1 LLYPLRKTNSV
12 RKDVYPI
19 WVNLLAADILCYYME
34 SFLFDS
40 DTQDTAGP
48 QLPKS
53 PTGIQGLDEVT
64 AGGLPKG
71 RPTLLAGRAGS
82 GKTLL
87 AMQFLVN
94 GATLYNEP
102 GVFMSF
108 EETSGDLE
116 KNVASLG
123 FDLKTLEAEK
133 KIVLDHVS
141 IERRDVIETGEYDLE
156 ALFIRLNE
164 SIDSIGAQ
172 RVVLDTIESIFSG
185 LQNTAILRAELRR
198 LFQFLKDKGVT
209 AIITGEAGEGRAFT
223 RHGLEEYVS
232 DCVVFLDHRVTEQIS
247 TRRLRVVKYRGSLHG
262 TNEYPFLIDRRGIWV
277 LPITSLGLTHI
288 VSSEGIP
295 TGIPRLDTM
304 LGGQGYYRG
313 SSVLVTGTPGTGK
326 TSVSAS
332 FANATC
338 ERGERCLYFAF
349 EESPSQIIRN
359 MRSIGIDLEPWVKS
373 GQLLIYAN
381 RPNRY
386 GLEMHLAVILKL
398 VQEFK
403 PDAVIVDPVSN
414 LIAAGS
420 DLDANAM
427 LTRLID
433 YLKLDN
439 VTTLF
444 TSLTPTTG
452 DLRNTE
458 VGISSLMDTWVLL
471 RDIETNG
478 ERNRGIYVLKSRGM
492 AHSNQI
498 REFKLSSKGIDLQ
511 DVYLGPAGV
520 LTGTARY
527 VQEVKEKAEAL
538 SRKEEIQTQR
548 RRLEAERKTMEA
560 QIAAL
565 QEQFSIREN
574 EIARL
579 EKQESLKEDEIALD
593 RQELARRRRADT
605 PS

>member
-1 LLYPLRKTNSV
+1 
-12 RKDVYPI
+12 
-19 WVNLLAADILCYYME
+19 ME
-34 SFLFDS
+34 PFVFEPGS
-40 DTQDTAGP
+40 P
-48 QLPKS
+48 QARELELPKS
-53 PTGIQGLDEVT
+53 PTGIQGLDEIT
-64 AGGLPKG
+64 SGGLPKG

-108 EETSGDLE
+108 EETSSDLE

-123 FDLKTLEAEK
+123 FNLEKLEAEK
-133 KIVLDHVS
+133 KLALDYVS
-141 IERRDVIETGEYDLE
+141 IKRRDIVETGEYDLE
-156 ALFIRLNE
+156 ALFIRLNHAVE
-164 SIDSIGAQ
+164 SIGAQ

-185 LQNTAILRAELRR
+185 LQNTAVLRAELRR
-198 LFQFLKDKGVT
+198 LFEWLKEKGVT
-209 AIITGEAGEGRAFT
+209 AIITGEAGESKAFT

-232 DCVVFLDHRVTEQIS
+232 DCVIFLDHRVKEQLS

-262 TNEYPFLIDRRGIWV
+262 TNEYPFLIDHRGIWV

-288 VSSEGIP
+288 VSSEGTP
-295 TGIPRLDTM
+295 SGIPRLDTM
-304 LGGQGYYRG
+304 LDGKGYYRG

-326 TSVSAS
+326 TSVAAS

-359 MRSIGIDLEPWVKS
+359 MQSIGIDLKKWIEA

-386 GLEMHLAVILKL
+386 GLEMHLAVLLKL
-398 VQEFK
+398 VKDFK
-403 PDAVIVDPVSN
+403 PDAVIVDPISN

-420 DLDANAM
+420 DIDANSM

-433 YLKLDN
+433 FLKLDN

-452 DLRNTE
+452 DLRATE
-458 VGISSLMDTWVLL
+458 VGISSLMDTWILL
-471 RDIETNG
+471 QDIESSG
-478 ERNRGIYVLKSRGM
+478 ERNRGLYVLKSRGM

-498 REFKLSSKGIDLQ
+498 REFKISETGIDLQ

-520 LTGTARY
+520 LTGSARF
-527 VQEVKEKAEAL
+527 VQEAKEKAEAL
-538 SRKEEIQTQR
+538 VRKEDIQIQR
-548 RRLEAERKTMEA
+548 RKLEAERKAMEA
-560 QIAAL
+560 QITAI
-565 QEQFSIREN
+565 QEQFKVREA

-579 EKQESLKEDEIALD
+579 VQQEDLKKEELATD

-605 PS
+605 VS